1 MMNRP
6 AFLAALLC
14 PALLCLPVTAGA
26 QPSARA
32 AAMPP
37 LSQYGSLRSPPLSRA
52 GLRPAVK
59 AAVEA
64 AIAAAAEAS
73 GTAARAEG
81 MVQTAQR
88 AADRG
93 RAMARRAQRRD
104 VFFDRTPCRY
114 SGETIGRRADGHG
127 VMICGATRYEGQFH
141 DGVPDGLIVVT
152 GPDGG
157 YLGQFRNGKR
167 DGLGGDYQ
175 TGSVDAYEGA
185 YRNGE
190 RMGFGIERD
199 RDGFYP
205 GRYGF
210 YTDPRNPGRRVN
222 MELLG
227 LQNFRGSHW
236 AGTYGAYSGPKI
248 ACTLIKG
255 AVLEGSVL
263 DGTGAKFD
271 AGGKVT
277 EQGRYRV
284 GLLENGAGPPC

>member
-1 MMNRP
+1 MLNRP

-14 PALLCLPVTAGA
+14 LALPMAADAQQSA
-26 QPSARA
+26 QPA
-32 AAMPP
+32 AIPP

-52 GLRPAVK
+52 GLTQAVRR
-59 AAVEA
+59 AVDA

-93 RAMARRAQRRD
+93 RKAARRAEARD
-104 VFFDRTPCRY
+104 IVFGNTPCRY
-114 SGETIGRRADGHG
+114 SGEMIGRRAQGDG
-127 VMICGATRYEGQFH
+127 VMICDATRYEGQFQ
-141 DGVPDGLIVVT
+141 DGMPDGLIVVT
-152 GPDGG
+152 GPEGG
-157 YLGQFRNGKR
+157 YLGQFRRGKR

-175 TGSVDAYEGA
+175 TKSIDAYEGT

-190 RMGFGIERD
+190 RIGFGIERD

-210 YTDPRNPGRRVN
+210 YADQQNGRRVN

-236 AGTYGAYSGPKI
+236 AGTYGAYSGPRI

-263 DGTGAKFD
+263 DGIGAKFD
-271 AGGKVT
+271 ADGKVI

-284 GLLENGAGPPC
+284 GILENGAGPPC

>member
-1 MMNRP
+1 
-6 AFLAALLC
+6 
-14 PALLCLPVTAGA
+14 
-26 QPSARA
+26 
-32 AAMPP
+32 
-37 LSQYGSLRSPPLSRA
+37 
-52 GLRPAVK
+52 
-59 AAVEA
+59 
-64 AIAAAAEAS
+64 
-73 GTAARAEG
+73 
-81 MVQTAQR
+81 MVQAAQR

-114 SGETIGRRADGHG
+114 SGETIGRRAHGHG
-127 VMICGATRYEGQFH
+127 VMICGATRYEGQFR

-175 TGSVDAYEGA
+175 IRSVDAYEGA

-210 YTDPRNPGRRVN
+210 YADPRNPG
-222 MELLG
+222 
-227 LQNFRGSHW
+227 
-236 AGTYGAYSGPKI
+236 
-248 ACTLIKG
+248 
-255 AVLEGSVL
+255 EG
-263 DGTGAKFD
+263 
-271 AGGKVT
+271 
-277 EQGRYRV
+277 
-284 GLLENGAGPPC
+284 